1 VIACGAIAQA
11 VAEASTRHTV
21 SIDVHPLPPGL
32 HNRPDRIPA
41 AVEEMVGELR
51 GRYDDVAVG
60 YADCG
65 TYGALDQVCARL
77 SVVRLP
83 GSTCFDIY
91 AGESHY
97 DALMSEQ
104 PGTFIVTDYLVKSL
118 SHTVIHGLG
127 LDRFPELRDDYFQHY
142 TRMVW
147 LVQTTDAQ
155 EEAELWPL
163 ARAAAERISLPLE
176 VLHTGVLGL
185 RDALSVL
192 VGQVRP
198 ARR

>member
-1 VIACGAIAQA
+1 MRLG
-11 VAEASTRHTV
+11 
-21 SIDVHPLPPGL
+21 PG
-32 HNRPDRIPA
+32 
-41 AVEEMVGELR
+41 G
-51 GRYDDVAVG
+51 
-60 YADCG
+60 
-65 TYGALDQVCARL
+65 
-77 SVVRLP
+77 
-83 GSTCFDIY
+83 
-91 AGESHY
+91 
-97 DALMSEQ
+97 
-104 PGTFIVTDYLVKSL
+104 
-118 SHTVIHGLG
+118 
-127 LDRFPELRDDYFQHY
+127 RFPELRDDYFQHY
-142 TRMVW
+142 TRVVW